1 MAVTVV
7 PDQFAM
13 VLFDPGAIRT
23 CAEALLDR
31 LGMADRD
38 VQIEVDETTPIARV
52 QSELGDPI
60 VVRAESGAFEDTRR
74 PRQLSEVA
82 VNTALG
88 RTLLRVRDRLSGR
101 FDDAP
106 PDPELTLAQ
115 VAAWDTYAVGRLA
128 RLGYPVHQ
136 PRWIYNFR
144 NRHGF
149 TDHADDAFARI
160 WEADDLSWE
169 DLSALSDGAA
179 ATPAAV

>member
-1 MAVTVV
+1 
-7 PDQFAM
+7 
-13 VLFDPGAIRT
+13 
-23 CAEALLDR
+23 
-31 LGMADRD
+31 MADRD
-38 VQIEVDETTPIARV
+38 LQIEVDETTPIARV
-52 QSELGDPI
+52 QSEVGDPI
-60 VVRAESGAFEDTRR
+60 AGAGGERC
-74 PRQLSEVA
+74 
-82 VNTALG
+82 
-88 RTLLRVRDRLSGR
+88 LRGHPA
-101 FDDAP
+101 AP
-106 PDPELTLAQ
+106 PALTRSPSTPPWGGRSCASATACTARSTTLRPTPELTLAQ

-179 ATPAAV
+179 ATPATV

>member
-7 PDQFAM
+7 PEQFSM
-13 VLFDPGAIRT
+13 VLFDADGIRS
-23 CAEALLDR
+23 CAEALLDC

-38 VQIEVDETTPIARV
+38 LRIEVDETTPIARV

-60 VVRAESGAFEDTRR
+60 VVCADSGAFEDTRR

-88 RTLLRVRDRLSGR
+88 RTLLRVRDRLSGT

-106 PDPELTLAQ
+106 ADGELSLAY

-169 DLSALSDGAA
+169 DLAGLSDGAA
-179 ATPAAV
+179 ATAAAV